1 MTHTPHELSEE
12 FPEHADLIHKLKTS
26 DAHFAKLA
34 DAYHEVNRDI
44 HRLETRVEAAS
55 EDREEELRKQRMRLK
70 DDIAAMLS
78 KASA

>member
-1 MTHTPHELSEE
+1 MTHTPHELAEE
-12 FPEHADLIHKLKTS
+12 FPEYADLIHKLKTS

-55 EDREEELRKQRMRLK
+55 DLREEDLRKQRIRLK
-70 DDIAAMLS
+70 DEIAAMLS
-78 KASA
+78 KAQA